1 MDLSQQKDLDVMT
14 FLGNDFEIMLD
25 HTYTT
30 EKYFFKKKQKQYLQ
44 VQIFVFNAAMRKKSS

>member
-1 MDLSQQKDLDVMT
+1 MT

-30 EKYFFKKKQKQYLQ
+30 EKYIYIKKKQKQYLQ
-44 VQIFVFNAAMRKKSS
+44 ALIFVFNAAMRKKSS

>member
-1 MDLSQQKDLDVMT
+1 MT

-30 EKYFFKKKQKQYLQ
+30 EKYIYIYIKKQKQYLQ
-44 VQIFVFNAAMRKKSS
+44 ALIFVFNAAMRKKSS

>member
-1 MDLSQQKDLDVMT
+1 MT

-30 EKYFFKKKQKQYLQ
+30 EKYIY
-44 VQIFVFNAAMRKKSS
+44 IKKSKNSICKL